1 MKIKNKLNTKS
12 HSFGAKFQGGNIDV
26 RFDISTASAVK
37 FSLVDMQGRVVRAFD
52 LGRCAT
58 GSHFETIDAAEI
70 ARGRYVG
77 ILQVGGKVVEKTVLN
92 KH

>member
-1 MKIKNKLNTKS
+1 MNTKS
-12 HSFGAKFQGGNIDV
+12 HSFGAKFDGGLV
-26 RFDISTASAVK
+26 FLRFDISTASAVK

-52 LGRCAT
+52 LGRRAT
-58 GSHFETIDAAEI
+58 GSHFETLDAAEI

-77 ILQVGGKVVEKTVLN
+77 VLQVGGKVVEKTVLN